1 MSEIRVDRFK
11 AEDGISAPQFPNG
24 IQVTG
29 VVTATILDGT
39 VPFLTV
45 GSNAQA
51 GASGIVTAK
60 GADINGDIDVD
71 GHSNFDNISIAG
83 VTTISDDA
91 TLNFGAGNDLQI
103 FHENSSGDN
112 IVKSTVGSSD
122 RLRIQGESIDFR
134 NSAGNTFKMRLH
146 GSSVELHQAGNVKLS
161 TTSTRCRS

>member
-29 VVTATILDGT
+29 VVTASILDGT

-71 GHSNFDNISIAG
+71 GHTELDNVNIAG
-83 VTTISDDA
+83 VATVASAKISDLTDNRVVIAGSNGELEDSGNLTFDGSTLAVTGDA
-91 TLNFGAGNDLQI
+91 
-103 FHENSSGDN
+103 H
-112 IVKSTVGSSD
+112 
-122 RLRIQGESIDFR
+122 
-134 NSAGNTFKMRLH
+134 
-146 GSSVELHQAGNVKLS
+146 SVERYQWVQH
-161 TTSTRCRS
+161 